1 MAHLTEKSPN
11 LSDFEAV
18 IFDMDGVLID
28 SEPYWKLAEI
38 AVFAT
43 VGVDYPRYGG
53 AHTVGLRIDEVVE
66 FVYQRAPWQRKSKEQ
81 IVAEIIERMRQYIL
95 EEGVALAGVYAA
107 IEKTHALSIPMAI
120 ATSSFE
126 VLMHSV
132 LEKLDIAHFFS
143 VTQSAEKLPF
153 GKPHPEV
160 YLKTAQ
166 RLGIK
171 PEKCLVVEDS
181 LNGIIAA
188 KAAKMKVLV
197 VPEKTHAIDPR
208 FVLGD
213 YYLESLERL
222 G

>member
-1 MAHLTEKSPN
+1 MHLPESQPN

-38 AVFAT
+38 EVFAT

-53 AHTVGLRIDEVVE
+53 AHTVGLRIDEVVD
-66 FVYQRAPWQRKSKEQ
+66 FVYQRAPWQGKSQEQ
-81 IVAEIIERMRQYIL
+81 IVAEIIERMRCFIL
-95 EEGVALAGVYAA
+95 DEGEALPGVYSA
-107 IEKTHALSIPMAI
+107 IEKIHALSIPMAI

-126 VLMHSV
+126 VLMHAV

-160 YLKTAQ
+160 YLKAAQ
-166 RLGIK
+166 RLGVP
-171 PEKCLVVEDS
+171 PEKCLVIEDS
-181 LNGIIAA
+181 VNGIIAA

-213 YYLESLERL
+213 YYLESLEGL